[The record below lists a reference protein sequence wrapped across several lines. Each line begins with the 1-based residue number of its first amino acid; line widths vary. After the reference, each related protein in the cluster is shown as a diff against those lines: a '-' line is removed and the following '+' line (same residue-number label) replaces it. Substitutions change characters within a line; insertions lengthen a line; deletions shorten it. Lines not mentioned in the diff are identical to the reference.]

1 MFNKLLIANRG
12 EIGIRIARTAEA
24 MGLET
29 VAIFAPDD
37 AKSLHVKH
45 ADQAV
50 ELPQMGVAGY
60 LNIDA
65 ILKIA
70 QETGCDAIH
79 PGYGFLSE
87 RADFARACVS
97 VGLTFVGPTPE
108 TLETQGDKWAAR
120 ALAAQA
126 GVPVPA
132 GQGPL
137 GSVAEAERVFQE
149 IDGPILLKALQGGG
163 GRGMRIVREIDDI
176 PAAFSQCQA
185 EALAAFGSDEIYA
198 EQLLRNVRHVE
209 VQILG
214 DGQSVTHLW
223 ERDCSL
229 QRRHQKVVEIA
240 PAPNLPS
247 ETRDRLISSALKI
260 GRASQLQGLA
270 TVEFLVSADGQYV
283 FIETNPRIQVEH
295 TVTEEITGFDLIELQ
310 LRLAAGET
318 LDQIDPGLCDPAE
331 PRGVSLQTRVIT
343 DRLTPEGIMPTSGQ
357 INGFQMPFGQG
368 VRVETQGYAGY
379 TTHPGFDP
387 LLVKVVVHAAR
398 GGLPAVVRKAERAL
412 SEIVVTGVDTNLDL
426 MRGLL
431 QRPEIAVWDVSTR
444 TLDMLLPDL
453 SAPADSRA
461 FIETETITHAP
472 SMRPIP
478 KGQCSVD
485 APMQGIVR
493 EIAIKVGDQFQAGQ
507 ELAIIEAM
515 KMQHAVVAT
524 ESGQVEEVFD
534 AVGDL
539 TAQDRPI
546 LSYSPRHDSG
556 TDETEAVIKNP
567 EFIRPDLATLQ
578 DRLALTL
585 DAERPKAVARRQS
598 RGQETTRD
606 NVSALCE
613 GGTFHE
619 YGQLVIAAQRRKLG
633 VEALR
638 EISPADGIVTGLGSV
653 NANSFG
659 EARSQVAILAYD
671 STVMAGTQGVFG
683 HRKTDRL
690 LDKATELKLATVF
703 LTEGGGGRPNDD
715 DFAGT
720 MHCALDVKTFSDFAK
735 LRGWGPK
742 ITVNSGFCFAG
753 NAALFGAGDIRIATR
768 NSWIGLGGPAMIEA
782 GGLGTH
788 HPREVG
794 PAPMQ
799 AEIGLVDVLVESD
812 ADAIAITRKVLSYF
826 QGRDKEWSA
835 EDARILRHLIPENRQ
850 RAYDV
855 RQVIT
860 AMADNGSFLELG
872 EQHAPGLI
880 TGFMRIQGYPM
891 AVMANNSLHLGGA
904 LDAPASA
911 KGARFLRLAG
921 RFNLPVVSLCD
932 TPGFMVG
939 PESET
944 QGAVGAACEFIE
956 AGATLRSPILF
967 VCLRKGYGIGAQA
980 MAGGSF
986 ANPSFTISWPT
997 GEFGAM
1003 GLEGGVRLGFKR
1015 ELEAQPD
1022 AEAREALFNKLVN
1035 RAYAEGGA
1043 LNVASFNEIDAVI
1056 DPADTRDWIV
1066 KGVALHQTP

>member
-1 MFNKLLIANRG
+1 MFKKLLIANRG
-12 EIGIRIARTAEA
+12 EIGIRIARTAGA
-24 MGLET
+24 MGIET
-29 VAIFAPDD
+29 VAIFTSDD
-37 AKSLHVKH
+37 ARSLHVKH
-45 ADQAV
+45 ADQSA
-50 ELPQMGVAGY
+50 ELPQAGGTGY
-60 LNIDA
+60 LDIDA

-70 QETGCDAIH
+70 AETGCDAIH

-97 VGLTFVGPTPE
+97 AGLTFVGPMPE

-120 ALAAQA
+120 ALAAQV
-126 GVPVPA
+126 GVPVPV

-137 GSVAEAERVFQE
+137 DSVVEAERVFQE
-149 IDGPILLKALQGGG
+149 IDGPVLLKALQGGG
-163 GRGMRIVREIDDI
+163 GRGMRVVRDVGDV
-176 PAAFSQCQA
+176 PTAFAQCQA
-185 EALAAFGSDEIYA
+185 EAMAAFGSGEIYA
-198 EQLLRNVRHVE
+198 EQLLSDVRHIE

-214 DGQSVTHLW
+214 DSQSVTHLW

-229 QRRHQKVVEIA
+229 QRRHQKVIEIA

-247 ETRDRLISSALKI
+247 KTRDQLITSALKI
-260 GRASQLQGLA
+260 GHACQLQGLA
-270 TVEFLVSADGQYV
+270 TVEFLVSPDGQYV

-295 TVTEEITGFDLIELQ
+295 TVTEEITGFDLVELQ

-318 LDQIDPGLCDPAE
+318 LDQIDPGLCAPAE
-331 PRGVSLQTRVIT
+331 PRGVSLQTRVIPE
-343 DRLTPEGIMPTSGQ
+343 RLTSEGIMPTSGQ

-368 VRVETQGYAGY
+368 VRVETQGYPGY
-379 TTHPGFDP
+379 ATHPGFDP
-387 LLVKVVVHAAR
+387 LLVKVVVHAVR
-398 GGLPAVVRKAERAL
+398 GGLPAAVHKAERAL
-412 SEIVVTGVDTNLDL
+412 SETVVSGVDTNLDL

-431 QRPEIAVWDVSTR
+431 QRPEITAWDVSTQ
-444 TLDMLLPDL
+444 TLDMLLPTL
-453 SAPADSRA
+453 TAPAESRA
-461 FIETETITHAP
+461 FFKAETVSDAP
-472 SMRPIP
+472 SARPIP
-478 KGQCSVD
+478 NGQCSID

-493 EIAIKVGDQFQAGQ
+493 EIAVKAGDQFQAGQ

-515 KMQHAVVAT
+515 KMQHAVLAT
-524 ESGQVEEVFD
+524 EAGQVKEIFD

-539 TAQDRPI
+539 TAQGSPI
-546 LSYSPRHDSG
+546 LSYSPR
-556 TDETEAVIKNP
+556 DEGGVGEIKAVIIDP
-567 EFIRPDLATLQ
+567 GFIRPDLAALQ
-578 DRLALTL
+578 DRLGLTL
-585 DAERPKAVARRQS
+585 DAARPKAVARRQS

-606 NVSALCE
+606 SVSTLCE

-653 NANSFG
+653 NANTFG
-659 EARSQVAILAYD
+659 ETSAQVAILAYD

-690 LDKATELKLATVF
+690 LDKAAELKLATVF

-782 GGLGTH
+782 GGLGSH
-788 HPREVG
+788 HPRDVG

-812 ADAIAITRKVLSYF
+812 ADAIATTRKVLSYF
-826 QGRDKEWSA
+826 QGRDAEWSA
-835 EDARILRHLIPENRQ
+835 EDARVLRHLIPENRQ
-850 RAYDV
+850 RSYDV

-860 AMADNGSFLELG
+860 AMADTDSFLELG
-872 EQHAPGLI
+872 KEHAPGLI
-880 TGFMRIQGYPM
+880 TGFMRIQGYPV

-956 AGATLRSPILF
+956 AGATLSSPILF

-1003 GLEGGVRLGFKR
+1003 GLEGGVRLGYKR